1 MLRSSW
7 FAAVVVL
14 GSCSG
19 STSHRSSVP
28 APPVKVGSILV
39 NIEPTTM
46 IRPTLPVAA
55 AAQGISGPVML
66 EIRIAETGDV
76 SVLSVV
82 RGDPLLNE
90 LAKEAVGQWKYRPV
104 VVDGRVIPVVKVVA
118 VPFLGSEGRRFHRY
132 RNNRRA
138 RCGPTRGCTRRRL
151 LANQTTIS

>member
-1 MLRSSW
+1 
-7 FAAVVVL
+7 
-14 GSCSG
+14 
-19 STSHRSSVP
+19 
-28 APPVKVGSILV
+28 
-39 NIEPTTM
+39 
-46 IRPTLPVAA
+46 
-55 AAQGISGPVML
+55 ML

>member
-1 MLRSSW
+1 
-7 FAAVVVL
+7 
-14 GSCSG
+14 
-19 STSHRSSVP
+19 VP
-28 APPVKVGSILV
+28 APPVKVGSILL

-66 EIRIAETGDV
+66 EIRIAETGDA

-118 VPFLGSEGRRFHRY
+118 VPFLGSEGRRFH
-132 RNNRRA
+132 
-138 RCGPTRGCTRRRL
+138 
-151 LANQTTIS
+151 